1 MQNNYGQ
8 KRKKVCY
15 VEAEAPKKACMT
27 VILMADT
34 ARAQGGSY
42 PKLHLYSTDNA
53 YNETLTPANDLV
65 PKDEYLQLR
74 FKELLPEKKY
84 TLEVEYSANEKEVL
98 LTDQPYQEVIDQ
110 NMPEVKRAVDEFK
123 DVRRLPS

>member
-1 MQNNYGQ
+1 MPNNYGQ

-15 VEAEAPKKACMT
+15 VEAEAPKACMT
-27 VILMADT
+27 VILMADMAT
-34 ARAQGGSY
+34 AQEVSY
-42 PKLHLYSTDNA
+42 PKLHLYSSDKA
-53 YNETLTPANDLV
+53 YNQTLTPANDLV

-74 FKELLPEKKY
+74 FKELLPEKRY
-84 TLEVEYSANEKEVL
+84 TLEMEYSADEKEVL

-110 NMPEVKRAVDEFK
+110 NMPEVRRAVDEFK